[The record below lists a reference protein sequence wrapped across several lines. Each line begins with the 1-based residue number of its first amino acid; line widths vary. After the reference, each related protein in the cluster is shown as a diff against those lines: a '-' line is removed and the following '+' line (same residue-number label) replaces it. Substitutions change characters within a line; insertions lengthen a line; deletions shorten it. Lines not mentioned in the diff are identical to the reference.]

1 MRHRGAQF
9 WLWLNKRLPVKT
21 YEDVLGDGRQ
31 IEVQA
36 RITPQGMTQVF
47 IGIYAAEGAA
57 ICEEFHDRGLREP
70 FALALKWGGQ
80 RARAILLETQPF
92 IAPHRAQLTLS
103 TVITDE
109 TVLALRRLEMTDGE
123 RLKIMAGDALDE
135 YRAAQSA
142 MLELMRSPKVD
153 PQVWAE
159 HSERLRQAIDRRV
172 SVQRGYLS

>member
-9 WLWLNKRLPVKT
+9 WLWLNKRLPVKS

-36 RITPQGMTQVF
+36 RITLQGMTQVF
-47 IGIYAAEGAA
+47 IGIYAANGSS
-57 ICEEFHDRGLREP
+57 ICEEFHDRSLREP
-70 FALALKWGGQ
+70 FALALQWGGQ

-103 TVITDE
+103 TIITDE
-109 TVLALRRLEMTDGE
+109 TVLALRRLEMSKYE
-123 RLKIMAGDALDE
+123 RLKIMADDAQAE
-135 YRAAQSA
+135 YTAALSA

-153 PQVWAE
+153 PQVWDE

-172 SVQRGYLS
+172 CVQRSYLS

>member
-1 MRHRGAQF
+1 M
-9 WLWLNKRLPVKT
+9 
-21 YEDVLGDGRQ
+21 
-31 IEVQA
+31 
-36 RITPQGMTQVF
+36 
-47 IGIYAAEGAA
+47 
-57 ICEEFHDRGLREP
+57 
-70 FALALKWGGQ
+70 
-80 RARAILLETQPF
+80 
-92 IAPHRAQLTLS
+92 TLS